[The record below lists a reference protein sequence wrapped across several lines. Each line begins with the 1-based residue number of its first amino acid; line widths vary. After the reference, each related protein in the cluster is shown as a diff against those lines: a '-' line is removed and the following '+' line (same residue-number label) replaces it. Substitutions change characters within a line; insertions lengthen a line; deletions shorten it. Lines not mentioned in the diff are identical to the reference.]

1 MSTLNYLKRTGI
13 SFVITLN
20 YLDETYCMNLQ
31 RGIEINLNKIPV
43 NIIFGQTNYLMMI
56 RVDDEERFMDEKGII
71 LIVIDQPII
80 NNVSRK

>member
-1 MSTLNYLKRTGI
+1 
-13 SFVITLN
+13 
-20 YLDETYCMNLQ
+20 MNLQ